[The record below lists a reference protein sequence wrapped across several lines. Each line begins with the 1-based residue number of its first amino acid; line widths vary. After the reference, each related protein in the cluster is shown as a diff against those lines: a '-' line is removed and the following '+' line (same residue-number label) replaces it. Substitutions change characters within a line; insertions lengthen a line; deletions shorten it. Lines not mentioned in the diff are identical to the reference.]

1 MTKKFAKK
9 GPKLAVVEYLRVSGK
24 GQLEGDGKTRQWKSN
39 QRFAK
44 REGLRVVAS
53 FFDGGVSGVTDF
65 EARDELRA
73 LFEFVRENG
82 IKICLVE
89 NASRISRELMAGEVI
104 LNRFRELGCK
114 VLESASGVDLTNPE
128 GDATKELIQRIL
140 SCVAEF
146 QKKVDVAKLAE
157 ARARVRKAKGKCEG
171 RKAYGEECPMER
183 ETIVLM
189 KGLRRKRNGR
199 RKGFHAIAKE
209 LNERGIASRTGSKWH
224 ANSVRR
230 ILLRG

>member
-1 MTKKFAKK
+1 MTKIIAKK
-9 GPKLAVVEYLRVSGK
+9 GPKSDVVEYLRVSGK
-24 GQLEGDGKTRQWKSN
+24 GQLEGDGETRQRKSN
-39 QRFAK
+39 ARYAK
-44 REGLRVVAS
+44 REG

-73 LFEFVRENG
+73 LFSFVRENG

-89 NASRISRELMAGEVI
+89 SASRVSRELMAGEVI
-104 LNRFRELGCK
+104 LTRFRELGCK
-114 VLESASGVDLTNPE
+114 VVESASGVDLTNAD

-140 SCVAEF
+140 SCVSEF

-157 ARARVRKAKGKCEG
+157 ARARVRKVKGKCEG
-171 RKAYGEECPMER
+171 RKAFGEESAAER

-199 RKGFHAIAKE
+199 RKGYHTIAKV
-209 LNERGIASRTGSKWH
+209 LNERGIASRAGSDWH
-224 ANSVRR
+224 ANAVRR